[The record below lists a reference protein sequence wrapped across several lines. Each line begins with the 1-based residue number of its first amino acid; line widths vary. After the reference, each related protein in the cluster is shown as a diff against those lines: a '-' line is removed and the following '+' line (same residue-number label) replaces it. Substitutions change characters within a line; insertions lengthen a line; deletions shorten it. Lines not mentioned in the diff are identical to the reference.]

1 MSTRSVPL
9 LVMRRALI
17 IAAPALIMGCGAKN
31 PISGMSALP
40 PTLNAAAPLINSV
53 SASVPG
59 LSQAQTML
67 GLGSVFGLAQQ
78 KLPPEQY
85 NEVASAVPGANEL
98 ASEATRLGLPKQL
111 KGMSD
116 VVNYLNKAGVTPD
129 QLGKMV
135 SSLGEHMGPKVSPSA
150 ATAFFNAL
158 R

>member
-1 MSTRSVPL
+1 MSTRSMPL
-9 LVMRRALI
+9 LVMRRALA
-17 IAAPALIMGCGAKN
+17 IAAPALIIGCGVKN

-40 PTLNAAAPLINSV
+40 SSLNAAAPLINSV
-53 SASVPG
+53 GASVPG

-85 NEVASAVPGANEL
+85 NAVASAVPGANEL

-135 SSLGEHMGPKVSPSA
+135 SSLGEQIGPHVSPSA